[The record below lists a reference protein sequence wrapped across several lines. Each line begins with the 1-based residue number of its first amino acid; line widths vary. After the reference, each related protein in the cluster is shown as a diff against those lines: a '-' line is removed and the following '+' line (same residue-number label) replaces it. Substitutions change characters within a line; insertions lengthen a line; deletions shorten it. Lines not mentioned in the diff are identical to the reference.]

1 MITKQD
7 WDTALDRWIVRERE
21 RLGGPP
27 SPEEV
32 VAFTRGELPQRESA
46 RVRALLV
53 YYPEL
58 TPLLD
63 DAIPPRVSALA
74 WRDARLGAIAAAFII
89 AVLSVMLVLQMKHD
103 REPFAYT
110 SRHTVDLRNSRGGT
124 EWHIY
129 ALPSNEE
136 QVLLDVLLP
145 EDLPYR
151 AYRVEITDVRQS
163 KIVWSAAELRAPFS
177 ISIPRK
183 FLRPGTYRLD
193 VYGITN
199 TKPEHVNRCW
209 LRAR

>member
-1 MITKQD
+1 MITKHD
-7 WDTALDRWIVRERE
+7 WDTALDRWIDRERE

-32 VAFTRGELPQRESA
+32 VAFTRGELPQHESA

-63 DAIPPRVSALA
+63 DAIPPRVSGFA

-89 AVLSVMLVLQMKHD
+89 AVLSILLVVQMKHD

-110 SRHTVDLRNSRGGT
+110 SRHTVDLRNSRGGMD
-124 EWHIY
+124 WHIY
-129 ALPSNEE
+129 TLLSNED
-136 QVLLDVLLP
+136 QYLLDVLLP

-151 AYRVEITDVRQS
+151 AYRVDITDVQQS
-163 KIVWSAAELRAPFS
+163 QVVWSVANLRAPFS
-177 ISIPRK
+177 ISIPRT
-183 FLRPGTYRLD
+183 FLRPGTYRMD

-199 TKPEHVNRCW
+199 AKPEHVNRCW

>member
-1 MITKQD
+1 MITKHD
-7 WDTALDRWIVRERE
+7 WDSALDRWIDGERE

-32 VAFTRGELPQRESA
+32 IAFTRGELPQRESA

-63 DAIPPRVSALA
+63 DAIPPRAPELA

-89 AVLSVMLVLQMKHD
+89 AVLGVLLVLQVRHD

-110 SRHTVDLRNSRGGT
+110 SRHTLDLRNSRGGT

-129 ALPSNEE
+129 ALPANED
-136 QVLLDVLLP
+136 QYLLDVLLP

-151 AYRVEITDVRQS
+151 AYRVDLTDVRQS
-163 KIVWSAAELRAPFS
+163 KVVWTTADLRAPFS
-177 ISIPRK
+177 ISIPRS
-183 FLRPGTYRLD
+183 FLRPGTYRMD
-193 VYGITN
+193 VYGLTN
-199 TKPEHVNRCW
+199 AKPEHVERCW

>member
-1 MITKQD
+1 MITKHD
-7 WDTALDRWIVRERE
+7 WDSALDRWIDRERT

-27 SPEEV
+27 TPEEV
-32 VAFTRGELPQRESA
+32 VAFTRGELPQRDSA

-63 DAIPPRVSALA
+63 DAIPPRVSGLP

-89 AVLSVMLVLQMKHD
+89 AVLSVLLLLQLKHD

-110 SRHTVDLRNSRGGT
+110 WRHTLDLRNSRGGT
-124 EWHIY
+124 DVHIHL
-129 ALPSNEE
+129 LPANEK
-136 QVLLDVLLP
+136 QYLLDVLLP

-151 AYRVEITDVRQS
+151 AYRVDLTDAKRSEV
-163 KIVWSAAELRAPFS
+163 VWSDPDLRAPFS
-177 ISIPRK
+177 ISIPRT
-183 FLRPGTYRLD
+183 FLKPGTYRMD

-199 TKPEHVNRCW
+199 GKPEHVNRCW